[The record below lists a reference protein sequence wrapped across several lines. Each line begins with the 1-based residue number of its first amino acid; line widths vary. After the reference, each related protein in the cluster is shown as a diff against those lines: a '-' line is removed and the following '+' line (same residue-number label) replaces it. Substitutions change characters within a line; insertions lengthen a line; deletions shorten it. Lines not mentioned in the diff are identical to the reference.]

1 MATKLYPYK
10 ATCET
15 AGVAIYLHARN
26 DDDAMAKLLAHP
38 GYWQA
43 QKRFKTTK
51 KDWVVLKEREG

>member
-10 ATCET
+10 ATCEI

-26 DDDAMAKLLAHP
+26 DEDAMDKLLGTP

-43 QKRFKTTK
+43 RKKYKVTK
-51 KDWVVLKEREG
+51 KDWVVLKEKEN